1 MTSPNWTSSI
11 APWTTDQVSGQ
22 VVFEALQQSAGRR
35 AILRDR
41 EAFPV
46 FVEMIRSIEPAVT
59 ASVAKVTRDVDE
71 ATVDRVTDAVRRI
84 FGRVLKELADLDN
97 PMRTPLGSQPGEGGL
112 FAGEGID
119 GPLSDTPPPTNDST
133 TSAVPRGTEIPDIGA
148 ELDQPLVD
156 DTGAPAVPAQ
166 PDPRRRPSDLPSLAP
181 DPDPGPARSRFDIEH
196 GVVLYNERHP
206 DYLLAKDDEPLLL
219 DYLAT
224 LVAKE
229 YVVYNNPRA
238 LPDELGEEI
247 VRMLIRCPPTPP
259 QTALNNTD
267 HLRPRS
273 RWSRWRPRAVGV
285 SMIRRSAA
293 ACEPAFADALRR
305 SLAARS
311 RTAPV
316 RADRL

>member
-1 MTSPNWTSSI
+1 M
-11 APWTTDQVSGQ
+11 
-22 VVFEALQQSAGRR
+22 R
-35 AILRDR
+35 
-41 EAFPV
+41 
-46 FVEMIRSIEPAVT
+46 
-59 ASVAKVTRDVDE
+59 K
-71 ATVDRVTDAVRRI
+71 I

-133 TSAVPRGTEIPDIGA
+133 TSAVPRDEIPDIGA

-166 PDPRRRPSDLPSLAP
+166 PDPRRRSSDLPSLAP
-181 DPDPGPARSRFDIEH
+181 DSDPGPARTRFDIEH

-247 VRMLIRCPPTPP
+247 VRMLIRVRRHLPNGAEQHRPLLPPLPLVQMAAT
-259 QTALNNTD
+259 
-267 HLRPRS
+267 RS
-273 RWSRWRPRAVGV
+273 RRVDDPAISGCLRTGV
-285 SMIRRSAA
+285 RRRIAAITRRS
-293 ACEPAFADALRR
+293 
-305 SLAARS
+305 S